1 MLYHNKDYHLF
12 CVYLESKDVNKF
24 RFIENLVANANIKK
38 CEKDLEDTTIIYIY
52 EVDTAVK
59 MWQNEGMN
67 ATKSWERA
75 EQMRKEIEGK

>member
-12 CVYLESKDVNKF
+12 CVYLESKDVNMF

-38 CEKDLEDTTIIYIY
+38 CEKDLEDTTIIDIY

-59 MWQNEGMN
+59 MW
-67 ATKSWERA
+67 
-75 EQMRKEIEGK
+75 

>member
-1 MLYHNKDYHLF
+1 ML
-12 CVYLESKDVNKF
+12 

-38 CEKDLEDTTIIYIY
+38 CEKDLEDTTIMDIY

-75 EQMRKEIEGK
+75 ELTYGLIVKNRTSKFI

>member
-1 MLYHNKDYHLF
+1 MQ
-12 CVYLESKDVNKF
+12 
-24 RFIENLVANANIKK
+24 
-38 CEKDLEDTTIIYIY
+38 TTIMDIY

>member
-1 MLYHNKDYHLF
+1 MLCYNYVISQQRLPF
-12 CVYLESKDVNKF
+12 ILCILESKDV
-24 RFIENLVANANIKK
+24 NLVANANIKK
-38 CEKDLEDTTIIYIY
+38 CEKDLEDTTIMDIY
-52 EVDTAVK
+52 EVDKAVK